1 MKKTVRAVDVKG
13 RRVFVRVDFN
23 VPLDDSGRVTDDTRI
38 RATLP
43 TIEYLI
49 THGAKLILAS
59 HLGRPKGKRRPEMSL
74 APAGERLAELLR
86 RPVTVAGDCVGDEVQ
101 RMAESLN
108 EGDVLLLENLR
119 FHAEEEANDEG
130 FCRQLAALGELYVN
144 DAFGSAHRS
153 HASTTGIARHLKP
166 AVAGF
171 LMEAELA
178 ALHRL
183 LHAYEKPFVAILGG
197 VKVSDKIGVIEH
209 LLDKVDAFL
218 IGGAMAYTFLK
229 AKAVAVGNSLV
240 EDDKLDLASSTL
252 RITEE
257 KRVDLEL
264 PVDHVAGDKMAPDA
278 NTIVTEGPAI
288 PQGFM
293 GLDIGP
299 NTREAYRQLIAE
311 AKTILWNGPMG
322 VFEIDAFAAGTR
334 AIAEAVA
341 ASSAVTVVGGGDSVA
356 AVHAAGVAE
365 RIGHICTGGGASL
378 EFLEGKELPGV
389 AALDDEEG

>member
-1 MKKTVRAVDVKG
+1 
-13 RRVFVRVDFN
+13 
-23 VPLDDSGRVTDDTRI
+23 
-38 RATLP
+38 
-43 TIEYLI
+43 
-49 THGAKLILAS
+49 
-59 HLGRPKGKRRPEMSL
+59 
-74 APAGERLAELLR
+74 
-86 RPVTVAGDCVGDEVQ
+86 
-101 RMAESLN
+101 
-108 EGDVLLLENLR
+108 
-119 FHAEEEANDEG
+119 
-130 FCRQLAALGELYVN
+130 
-144 DAFGSAHRS
+144 
-153 HASTTGIARHLKP
+153 
-166 AVAGF
+166 
-171 LMEAELA
+171 
-178 ALHRL
+178 
-183 LHAYEKPFVAILGG
+183 
-197 VKVSDKIGVIEH
+197 
-209 LLDKVDAFL
+209 
-218 IGGAMAYTFLK
+218 MAYTFLK

-322 VFEIDAFAAGTR
+322 VFEIDAFAAGTQ